1 MGYVWDEDSVVDF
14 SIAFIQSKETIYAD
28 PQEENDVGPYSNSS
42 NSLNRNCL
50 TCTVTN
56 PYPGLDVRTK
66 LTIGA
71 VGITYR
77 TKF

>member
-1 MGYVWDEDSVVDF
+1 MGYQWDLDTVVNF
-14 SIAFIQSKETIYAD
+14 SLSFMESKEEILAD
-28 PQEENDVGPYSNSS
+28 PQENTDTGNYPNSS
-42 NSLNRNCL
+42 DALNRNCL

-56 PYPGLDVRTK
+56 PYPGLDVKTK

-71 VGITYR
+71 AGFSFR